1 MEKLINLYLKKI
13 AATDT
18 FFVRDSIEWLQEDA
32 RLIGIK
38 GQRGVGKTT
47 LLLQFLKLQ
56 SDYQEKALYVS
67 LDNLWFADN
76 TLYDLAYHFVQRGG
90 NLLAVDE
97 VHKYPNWA
105 KELKNIYDD
114 FPEIKVVFTGSS
126 LLEILNAR
134 ADLSRRAIVHEMQ
147 GLSFREFLAL
157 ETGQEFPKIKL
168 AQLLNEHVSLA
179 LDISSKL
186 KPFKYFEKYL
196 KSAYYPFYRE
206 STSLYSHKVEEVL
219 NMILEIELPVLRNI
233 DLAYVNKLK
242 QLLVILAQSVPF
254 VPNLTK
260 LSERIGISRKTLLL
274 YIHYLDEAGLIRNI
288 FKDAHGISQL
298 QKPNKILLD
307 NTNLSY
313 VLATDVNK
321 GTLRETFFVNQLA
334 QRFSVTYA
342 DKADFV
348 IDEKYVF
355 EIGGKYKGKKQIVN
369 ETYGYL
375 VIDDVEIGHHNR
387 IPLWLFGFLY

>member
-1 MEKLINLYLKKI
+1 MEKLTNLYLKKI

-18 FFVRDSIEWLQEDA
+18 FFIRDSIEWLQEDA

-67 LDNLWFADN
+67 LDNLWFANN

-147 GLSFREFLAL
+147 GLSLREYINL
-157 ETGQEFPKIKL
+157 ETGVGFPKIGLKE
-168 AQLLNEHVSLA
+168 LLNGHVSLA

-233 DLAYVNKLK
+233 DLAYVSKLK
-242 QLLVILAQSVPF
+242 QLLVILAESVPF

-260 LSERIGISRKTLLL
+260 LSERIGVSRKTLLL

-288 FKDAHGISQL
+288 FKEAQGISQL

-313 VLATDVNK
+313 VLAKDVNK

-334 QRFSVTYA
+334 KRFSVTYA

-348 IDEKYVF
+348 INEKYVF
-355 EIGGKYKGKKQIVN
+355 EIGGKDKGKKQIVN
-369 ETYGYL
+369 EKDGYL

>member
-13 AATDT
+13 AATDIS
-18 FFVRDSIEWLQEDA
+18 FVRDSIQWLQQDS

-47 LLLQFLKLQ
+47 LLLQFMKLQ
-56 SDYQEKALYVS
+56 PDYQEKTLYVS
-67 LDNLWFADN
+67 LDNLWFATN
-76 TLYDLAYHFVQRGG
+76 SLYDLAYQFAQRGG
-90 NLLAVDE
+90 TLLAVDE

-134 ADLSRRAIVHEMQ
+134 ADLSRRAIVYEMQ
-147 GLSFREFLAL
+147 GLSFREYIKL
-157 ETGQEFPKIKL
+157 EIGVEFPKVSFEG
-168 AQLLNEHVSLA
+168 LLNEHVSLA
-179 LDISSKL
+179 LDISSKV

-206 STSLYSHKVEEVL
+206 STSLYAQKVEEVL
-219 NMILEIELPVLRNI
+219 NMILEIELPNLRNI
-233 DLAYVNKLK
+233 DLAYVSKLK

-274 YIHYLDEAGLIRNI
+274 YIHYLNEAGLIRNI
-288 FKDAHGISQL
+288 FKEAHGISQL

-307 NTNLSY
+307 NTNLSFI
-313 VLATDVNK
+313 LATDVNK

-334 QRFSVTYA
+334 HRHTVTYA
-342 DKADFV
+342 EKADFV

-355 EIGGKYKGKKQIVN
+355 EIGGKDKGKKQIVN
-369 ETYGYL
+369 ETDGYL
-375 VIDDVEIGHHNR
+375 VIDDVEIGHHNK